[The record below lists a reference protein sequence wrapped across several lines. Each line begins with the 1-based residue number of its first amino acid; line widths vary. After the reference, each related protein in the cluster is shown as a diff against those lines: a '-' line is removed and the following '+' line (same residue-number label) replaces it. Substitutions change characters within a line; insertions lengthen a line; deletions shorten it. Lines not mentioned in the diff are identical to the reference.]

1 MAKKSL
7 LTFCGIV
14 LAGLLMPLIVH
25 VLSLEFPAVQG
36 AEPTVAPVESATSSS
51 LPSSPGYGRSSGSVG
66 TPRVATRHILVQLH
80 PRTDESQFLQNAKGQ
95 GLRRLGRVYGSNWL
109 TLSIPAGANPRQ
121 AAAAA
126 RTLPGVLQA
135 TPDPIV
141 RINDQIP
148 PRDPIYKDDDDPS
161 TMPCDPLFEIC
172 DPWELVDQWGLFQV
186 EAEGGWVVQRG
197 SQEVVIAILD
207 SGMDL
212 DHDDLW
218 ANIWTNPGEIPDNG
232 IDDDG
237 NGLID
242 DVHGADFSGNNVGDP
257 SDNPGSQDG
266 NPDIAPGGSWVEDP
280 TAYPFG
286 IRFDGDP
293 AVGDAVDNN
302 LDFAIDLGVFHG
314 TFVGGIAGADT
325 DNINPDTLEYEGMA
339 GVCWHCKL
347 MPVRFLNAEG
357 TGYGSDAAAAVY
369 YAVDMGAQVI
379 NASWGIDLNSADPS
393 EIQVIAQAVDYAVS
407 QGVIFVAAAGNSG
420 TSGVHFPASMANTIA
435 VGSSNWLDQRSDF
448 SSFAASGETLDVIA
462 PGELIW
468 STSVFSAYDAL
479 LYDFLGLPGWEPG
492 TDTYGGADGT
502 SFSTP
507 LVSGYVGLI
516 LSHNP
521 GATLGQVRQVIRS
534 NAVDILDPN
543 GVGDFL
549 EGYDAYSGFGR
560 MRMVVPTLT
569 PDPNQTPVAD
579 AGADQT
585 VSDKGKPGAE
595 KVTLT
600 GSGSYDPDGTIVSY
614 QWLEYGAQVA
624 TGETATVNLAV
635 GSHTVTLRVTD
646 DQLASSENQ
655 VTIQVMNKN
664 GDLPDDGGSGG
675 SPTSMGVYTIDW
687 SAKKNLD
694 ARVNIRRDSN
704 GNNGLDNGDEPV
716 SDARVTLVLTHDS
729 NDDGM
734 FNCSG
739 LDNCWTFAAR
749 TDNSGNFRV
758 KLLQAPAGNYQAEIT
773 ALTHDIDFWEKTLD
787 LENPETFTK

>member
-1 MAKKSL
+1 M
-7 LTFCGIV
+7 
-14 LAGLLMPLIVH
+14 
-25 VLSLEFPAVQG
+25 
-36 AEPTVAPVESATSSS
+36 
-51 LPSSPGYGRSSGSVG
+51 
-66 TPRVATRHILVQLH
+66 
-80 PRTDESQFLQNAKGQ
+80 
-95 GLRRLGRVYGSNWL
+95 
-109 TLSIPAGANPRQ
+109 SIPAGANPRQ
-121 AAAAA
+121 AAATA

-135 TPDPIV
+135 SPDPIV

-161 TMPCDPLFEIC
+161 TIPCDPLFEIC

-347 MPVRFLNAEG
+347 MPVRFINAEG

-407 QGVIFVAAAGNSG
+407 KGVIFVAAAGNSG

-492 TDTYGGADGT
+492 TETYGGADGT

-569 PDPNQTPVAD
+569 PDSNQTPVAD

-600 GSGSYDPDGTIVSY
+600 GSGSYDPDGTIVSH
-614 QWLEYGAQVA
+614 QWLEDGAQIA

-675 SPTSMGVYTIDW
+675 SPTSMGVYTIEW

-704 GNNGLDNGDEPV
+704 GNNRLD
-716 SDARVTLVLTHDS
+716 
-729 NDDGM
+729 
-734 FNCSG
+734 
-739 LDNCWTFAAR
+739 
-749 TDNSGNFRV
+749 
-758 KLLQAPAGNYQAEIT
+758 
-773 ALTHDIDFWEKTLD
+773 
-787 LENPETFTK
+787 